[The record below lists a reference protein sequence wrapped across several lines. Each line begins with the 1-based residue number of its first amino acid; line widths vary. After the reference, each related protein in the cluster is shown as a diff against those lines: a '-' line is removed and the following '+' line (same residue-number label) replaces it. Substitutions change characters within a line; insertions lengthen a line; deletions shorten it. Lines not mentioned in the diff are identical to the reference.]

1 MRHLCC
7 YLWCQLVYGA
17 PSLPGQGQ
25 RLSAPPTGRAL
36 TPFPCCRKGKTSKPR
51 SYAEGAFSL
60 AARIGPARLHLLPK
74 APDAKPGKARP
85 QKPKKKKEKTKS
97 APPDA
102 QTLLKLAELGLQAL
116 DRLRQ
121 KLHVRLLRLVFVSGA
136 PDPYDTALAFG
147 YVNAALGALT
157 PLAERTLC
165 IDERDIQTGVDFQ
178 AERPRIDARIVCTI
192 RIGQI
197 VIIAL
202 AFGAGFLK
210 QKMHAKQARSA
221 RAKTAPDTQER
232 KVSNG

>member
-1 MRHLCC
+1 MTA
-7 YLWCQLVYGA
+7 LWIILA
-17 PSLPGQGQ
+17 IAL
-25 RLSAPPTGRAL
+25 AL
-36 TPFPCCRKGKTSKPR
+36 TLLNLLPVGVDAA
-51 SYAEGAFSL
+51 YAEGAFSL

-85 QKPKKKKEKTKS
+85 KKPKKKKEKTKS

-121 KLHVRLLRLVFVSGA
+121 RLLRLGFVSGA
-136 PDPYDTALAFG
+136 PDPYDTALTFG
-147 YVNAALGALT
+147 CVNAALGALT

-165 IDERDIQTGVDFQ
+165 IDERDIQTGVDFD

-197 VIIAL
+197 VAVAL
-202 AFGAGFLK
+202 IFGAGYLK
-210 QKMHAKQARSA
+210 QKLQAKKARAA
-221 RAKTAPDTQER
+221 RAKIAPDTQER

>member
-1 MRHLCC
+1 MTA
-7 YLWCQLVYGA
+7 LWIILAIALVLTLLNL
-17 PSLPGQGQ
+17 LPVGVD
-25 RLSAPPTGRAL
+25 AA
-36 TPFPCCRKGKTSKPR
+36 
-51 SYAEGAFSL
+51 YAEGAFSL

-74 APDAKPGKARP
+74 APDAKPGKAKAK
-85 QKPKKKKEKTKS
+85 KPKKKKEKKKS

-102 QTLLKLAELGLQAL
+102 QTLFNLAELGLQAL

-147 YVNAALGALT
+147 CVNAALGALT

-165 IDERDIQTGVDFQ
+165 IDERDIQTGVDFD

-197 VIIAL
+197 VAVAL
-202 AFGAGFLK
+202 IFGAGYLK
-210 QKMHAKQARSA
+210 QKLQAKKA
-221 RAKTAPDTQER
+221 RAGHAGKEGQQWITKSAQ
-232 KVSNG
+232 S

>member
-1 MRHLCC
+1 MTA
-7 YLWCQLVYGA
+7 LWIILA
-17 PSLPGQGQ
+17 IAL
-25 RLSAPPTGRAL
+25 AL
-36 TPFPCCRKGKTSKPR
+36 TLLNLLPVGVDAA
-51 SYAEGAFSL
+51 YADETFSL
-60 AARIGPARLHLLPK
+60 AARIGPFRLRLLPK
-74 APDAKPGKARP
+74 PPDAKPGKAKTK
-85 QKPKKKKEKTKS
+85 KPKKKKEKKKS

-102 QTLLKLAELGLQAL
+102 QMLFNLAELGLQAL
-116 DRLRQ
+116 NRLRQ

-147 YVNAALGALT
+147 CVNAALGALT

-165 IDERDIQTGVDFQ
+165 IDERDIQTGVDFD

-197 VIIAL
+197 VAVAL
-202 AFGAGFLK
+202 IFGAGYLK
-210 QKMHAKQARSA
+210 QKLQAKKARAA

>member
-1 MRHLCC
+1 MPIDGPVDHPGDRA
-7 YLWCQLVYGA
+7 GA
-17 PSLPGQGQ
+17 DAAE
-25 RLSAPPTGRAL
+25 SAAGRRGCGVCRGSV
-36 TPFPCCRKGKTSKPR
+36 FPRGAHR
-51 SYAEGAFSL
+51 SGAAAPAAEGT
-60 AARIGPARLHLLPK
+60 GC
-74 APDAKPGKARP
+74 KAREGET

-147 YVNAALGALT
+147 CVNAALGALT

-165 IDERDIQTGVDFQ
+165 IDERDIQTGVDFD

-197 VIIAL
+197 VAVAL
-202 AFGAGFLK
+202 IFGVGYLK
-210 QKMHAKQARSA
+210 QKLQAKKARAA

>member
-1 MRHLCC
+1 MTA
-7 YLWCQLVYGA
+7 LWIILA
-17 PSLPGQGQ
+17 IAL
-25 RLSAPPTGRAL
+25 AL
-36 TPFPCCRKGKTSKPR
+36 TLLNLLPVGVDAA
-51 SYAEGAFSL
+51 YAEGAFSL

-85 QKPKKKKEKTKS
+85 KKPKKKKEKKKS

-102 QTLLKLAELGLQAL
+102 QMLFNLAELGLQAL

-147 YVNAALGALT
+147 CVNAALGALT

-165 IDERDIQTGVDFQ
+165 IDERDIQTGVDFD

-197 VIIAL
+197 AARCAHIRRRIFEAKAAGKEGSRRARKDRAGHAGKEGQQWII
-202 AFGAGFLK
+202 K
-210 QKMHAKQARSA
+210 SA
-221 RAKTAPDTQER
+221 Q
-232 KVSNG
+232 S

>member
-1 MRHLCC
+1 MPIDGPVDHPGDRA
-7 YLWCQLVYGA
+7 GA
-17 PSLPGQGQ
+17 DAAE
-25 RLSAPPTGRAL
+25 SAAGRRGCSVCRGSV
-36 TPFPCCRKGKTSKPR
+36 FPRGAHR
-51 SYAEGAFSL
+51 SGAAAPASEGA
-60 AARIGPARLHLLPK
+60 K
-74 APDAKPGKARP
+74 
-85 QKPKKKKEKTKS
+85 KPKKKKEKKKS

-102 QTLLKLAELGLQAL
+102 QTLFNLAELGLQAL

-147 YVNAALGALT
+147 CVNAALGALT

-165 IDERDIQTGVDFQ
+165 IDERDIQTGVDFD
-178 AERPRIDARIVCTI
+178 AERPRINARIVCTI

-197 VIIAL
+197 VAVAL
-202 AFGAGFLK
+202 IFGAGYLK
-210 QKMHAKQARSA
+210 QKLQAKKARAA

>member
-1 MRHLCC
+1 MTA
-7 YLWCQLVYGA
+7 LWIILAIALVLTLLNL
-17 PSLPGQGQ
+17 LPVGVD
-25 RLSAPPTGRAL
+25 AA
-36 TPFPCCRKGKTSKPR
+36 
-51 SYAEGAFSL
+51 YAEGAFSL

-74 APDAKPGKARP
+74 APDAKPGKAKP
-85 QKPKKKKEKTKS
+85 KKPKKKKS
-97 APPDA
+97 APPDT

-147 YVNAALGALT
+147 CVNAALGALT

-165 IDERDIQTGVDFQ
+165 IDERDIQTGVDFD

-192 RIGQI
+192 RVGQI
-197 VIIAL
+197 VAVAL
-202 AFGAGFLK
+202 IFGVGYLK
-210 QKMHAKQARSA
+210 QKLQAKKARAA
-221 RAKTAPDTQER
+221 RAKIAPDTQER

>member
-1 MRHLCC
+1 MTA
-7 YLWCQLVYGA
+7 LWIILAIALVLMLLNL
-17 PSLPGQGQ
+17 LPVGVD
-25 RLSAPPTGRAL
+25 AV
-36 TPFPCCRKGKTSKPR
+36 
-51 SYAEGAFSL
+51 YAEGAFSL

-74 APDAKPGKARP
+74 APDAKPGKAKTK
-85 QKPKKKKEKTKS
+85 KPKKKAKKKS

-136 PDPYDTALAFG
+136 PDPYDTALTFG
-147 YVNAALGALT
+147 CVNAALGALT

-165 IDERDIQTGVDFQ
+165 IDERDIQTGVDFD
-178 AERPRIDARIVCTI
+178 AERPHIDARIVCTI

-197 VIIAL
+197 VAVAL
-202 AFGAGFLK
+202 IFGVGYLK
-210 QKMHAKQARSA
+210 QKLQAKKARAA

>member
-1 MRHLCC
+1 MQLTA
-7 YLWCQLVYGA
+7 LWIILAIALVLTLLNL
-17 PSLPGQGQ
+17 LPVGVD
-25 RLSAPPTGRAL
+25 AAYT
-36 TPFPCCRKGKTSKPR
+36 
-51 SYAEGAFSL
+51 EGAFSL
-60 AARIGPARLHLLPK
+60 AACIGPVRLHLLPK
-74 APDAKPGKARP
+74 APDAKPGKAKTK
-85 QKPKKKKEKTKS
+85 KPKKKKAKKMS

-136 PDPYDTALAFG
+136 SDPYDTALAFG
-147 YVNAALGALT
+147 CVNAALGALT

-165 IDERDIQTGVDFQ
+165 IDERDIQTGVDFD
-178 AERPRIDARIVCTI
+178 AGRPRIDARIVCTI

-197 VIIAL
+197 VAVAL
-202 AFGAGFLK
+202 IFGVGYLK
-210 QKMHAKQARSA
+210 QKLQAKKARAA